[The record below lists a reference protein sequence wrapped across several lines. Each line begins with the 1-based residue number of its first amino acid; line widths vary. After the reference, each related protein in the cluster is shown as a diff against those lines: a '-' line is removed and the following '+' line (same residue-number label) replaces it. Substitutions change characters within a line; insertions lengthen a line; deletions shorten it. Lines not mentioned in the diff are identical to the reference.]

1 MQPFSEIMSYQK
13 TPPSI
18 KQDGTAAV
26 PLGMTI
32 TPSMMTTTGPR
43 SKRML
48 AIVAVAGMLMLMMAG
63 GAVLLQDGGSS
74 YHSLSESG
82 SLTSTAA
89 RIFGSPSE
97 SVDVDDYRS
106 LSESVDVDDY
116 RSPSESVDVDDYRS
130 PSESV
135 DEDGP
140 TEDPGPTLGGT
151 HCPGRDRHLGCFC
164 GISATGTLWACDHL
178 LYCDD
183 SGICSPEE
191 GKRCGWTS
199 WCEGGNSFRCCE
211 GKCINQRVCHHAHDD
226 DYV

>member
-1 MQPFSEIMSYQK
+1 M
-13 TPPSI
+13 
-18 KQDGTAAV
+18 
-26 PLGMTI
+26 
-32 TPSMMTTTGPR
+32 
-43 SKRML
+43 
-48 AIVAVAGMLMLMMAG
+48 
-63 GAVLLQDGGSS
+63 QDGGAS
-74 YHSLSESG
+74 YHSLAGRG

-89 RIFGSPSE
+89 RIPGSLSE
-97 SVDVDDYRS
+97 SIDVDDYRS
-106 LSESVDVDDY
+106 LSEST
-116 RSPSESVDVDDYRS
+116 DVDDYRS

-140 TEDPGPTLGGT
+140 TENPGPTLGGT
-151 HCPGRDRHLGCFC
+151 DCGRGRYAGCFC
-164 GISATGTLWACDHL
+164 GISATGSLRACNHL